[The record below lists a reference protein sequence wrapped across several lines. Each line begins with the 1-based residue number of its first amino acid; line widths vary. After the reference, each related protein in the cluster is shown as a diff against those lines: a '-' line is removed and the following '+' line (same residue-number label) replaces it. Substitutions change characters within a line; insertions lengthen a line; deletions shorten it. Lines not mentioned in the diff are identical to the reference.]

1 MNKTKL
7 SNKLEKKKPFFKN
20 IICKITKVNFVY
32 AVLLLIIIFSIIV
45 SPKKYAEV
53 TLTGIRV
60 WATAV
65 LPALFPFMVFSKL
78 LTSTGYVEKA
88 SKVFSNVTKKIYNCP
103 GISSYVFLMSIIAG
117 YPLGAKLISDLYLS
131 KQISREEAH
140 RICSFTSN
148 SGPMFIVGT
157 VGIGMLFSTRAAILI
172 YVSHILGALL
182 NGLIYQKYVPKEIKD
197 LPAFSKNE
205 TQQSESDV
213 LSKSMMDG
221 INSILLVGGFITIF
235 FVAIEVF
242 SSLGIFKPLASIF
255 SSFGL
260 DENFS
265 NGLIF
270 GLFEITKGCMLIS
283 LSSVSLAIK
292 TSVCCLIISLGG
304 LAISFQAL
312 AFLNKFKI
320 SKKFF
325 FLQKTT
331 QGIISFLICLA
342 LSLIFI

>member
-7 SNKLEKKKPFFKN
+7 SNKLERKKPFIKN
-20 IICKITKVNFVY
+20 IIYKLTKANFVY
-32 AVLLLIIIFSIIV
+32 AVLLLIIIFSIV
-45 SPKKYAEV
+45 LSPKKYADV
-53 TLTGIRV
+53 ALNGIRV

-65 LPALFPFMVFSKL
+65 LPALFPFMIFSKL
-78 LTSTGYVEKA
+78 LTSTGYIEKA
-88 SKVFSNVTKKIYNCP
+88 SKLFSKITRKVYNCP

-117 YPLGAKLISDLYLS
+117 YPLGAKLTADLYS
-131 KQISREEAH
+131 SNQISREEAH

-157 VGIGMLFSTRAAILI
+157 VGVGMLFSINAAILL
-172 YVSHILGALL
+172 YVSHVAGALL
-182 NGLIYQKYVPKEIKD
+182 NGLIYRKYVPKDVKN
-197 LPAFSKNE
+197 LPQKSTE
-205 TQQSESDV
+205 TKQSESDI
-213 LSKSMMDG
+213 LSKTMMDG

-235 FVAIEVF
+235 FVVTEVF
-242 SSLGIFKPLASIF
+242 SSLGIFKPLISIF
-255 SSFGL
+255 SVFKL
-260 DENFS
+260 DLDLS
-265 NGLIF
+265 NGMIF

-283 LSSVSLAIK
+283 LSNASLALK
-292 TSVCCLIISLGG
+292 TSFCCLIISLGG

-331 QGIISFLICLA
+331 QGLLSFLVCLA
-342 LSLIFI
+342 LSQLFL